1 MARKSHSLLRLY
13 RTFKRWLSW
22 LLIATVCAFL
32 CIVRSPTL
40 ANTPNLQNTQPQEIT
55 NNLLKKAEHLQA
67 SGYYRR
73 ACVTLLESLSLPAQ
87 ECKVLMRDESS
98 SLVTERLA
106 NLSNSPGNTAV
117 LVNLGNV
124 LRVVGALKNS
134 EAVLQKS
141 LVISRSLQSNS
152 ELSTTLVSLGNTQ
165 VALGKREENYNNQK
179 TAQTAYTD
187 ALKYY
192 QEAIATSNTLLVNLQ
207 AKLNLLN
214 LLTETSVTAS
224 IEDLPRQIQLQI
236 DRLPVAKEVTYA
248 RLDLA
253 RSLTCLK
260 LQHLKIET
268 KSEYLPP
275 IARICSHSN
284 NTLPEFDTY
293 SWQDIAQ
300 QLAIGIQQSKTFSD
314 SRIESYAL
322 GQLGEL
328 YEITQ
333 QWSNAQILTEQALRL
348 AQSIQAWDIAY
359 RWQWQLGRL
368 KIKGQQDITN
378 ALKNYTAAFD
388 TLQILRKDLR
398 VLAPDVQFN
407 FRDEIEPVYRELV
420 DLLLQAAET
429 DNQENLIKARNV
441 IESLQLA
448 ELNNFF
454 REYCLTTKPQQIDLI
469 DPNAAVIYPVILPN
483 RLEVIVSLPD
493 KSLLHHAIN
502 VSEEEVNETVVKFQ
516 KILVNPLNSIQTFKT
531 ASQKLYD
538 WLLKPVEDNL
548 EMEYSQE
555 KSQIKTLVFVLD
567 GALRNIPIASLYN
580 GKNYLVERYAIALA
594 PSLQLLDPKTLAP
607 EQMYALIGGLVDAP
621 SFKKDGFD
629 FNTLQNVSYELNEI
643 SKQLP
648 KIRELP
654 QEKFNLNNIQNQVS
668 SSNFSIVH
676 LATHGKFSSNPDET
690 FILAWDEQIK
700 VKELDKLLRQQN
712 QPQSEPIELLV
723 LSACQTAQ
731 GDNRAALG
739 LAGVAV
745 RAGARSTIASLWQV
759 NDASTANLMSLFYQ
773 NYKKPQVT
781 KAEALRQAQ
790 LTLLRDYPDTDYT
803 KPYYW
808 AAFVIIGNWF

>member
-1 MARKSHSLLRLY
+1 MTRKLRSLLKYY
-13 RTFKRWLSW
+13 RAFQKQIAW
-22 LLIATVCAFL
+22 LLLAAVCACL
-32 CIVRSPTL
+32 CVVRSPVF
-40 ANTPNLQNTQPQEIT
+40 ANTPNFPNTS
-55 NNLLKKAEHLQA
+55 NLLKKAEHLQTT
-67 SGYYRR
+67 GHYRR
-73 ACVTLLESLSLPAQ
+73 ACGTLLESLAVSPQ
-87 ECKVLMRDESS
+87 ECRILMQDESS
-98 SLVTERLA
+98 SLVTEKLA
-106 NLSNSPGNTAV
+106 TLPDTQVNAAILA
-117 LVNLGNV
+117 NLGNV
-124 LRVVGALKNS
+124 LRVVGALNKS
-134 EAVLQKS
+134 EEILQKS
-141 LVISRSLQSNS
+141 LLISRNLQSNL
-152 ELSTTLVSLGNTQ
+152 ELSTALVSLGNTQ
-165 VALGKREENYNNQK
+165 VALGKRKENYNDQK
-179 TAQTAYTD
+179 AAETRYD
-187 ALKYY
+187 NALKYY
-192 QEAIATSNTLLVNLQ
+192 QEAIAISTTPLVNLQ

-214 LLTETSVTAS
+214 LLTETSVKSS
-224 IEDLPRQIQLQI
+224 IDDLPKQIQSQI
-236 DRLPVAKEVTYA
+236 DRLPVLREVTYA
-248 RLDLA
+248 RLDFT

-260 LQHLKIET
+260 LQQLKIET

-275 IARICSHSN
+275 IARICQHSKN
-284 NTLPEFDTY
+284 QLSELDTY

-300 QLAIGIQQSKTFSD
+300 QLAISIQQSKTFSD

-333 QWSNAQILTEQALRL
+333 QWSNAQTLTEQALRL

-368 KIKGQQDITN
+368 EIKRQQDITK

-398 VLAPDVQFN
+398 VLTPDIQFN

-420 DLLLQAAET
+420 DLLLQSANVET
-429 DNQENLIKARNV
+429 PEIKQVNLKKARTV

-454 REYCLTTKPQQIDLI
+454 REYCLTAKPQQIDLI

-483 RLEVIVSLPD
+483 RLEVIVSIPE
-493 KSLLHHAIN
+493 KPLLHHATNI
-502 VSEEEVNETVVKFQ
+502 SEEEINETVTKFQ
-516 KILVNPLNSIQTFKT
+516 KLLTNPSTSLQVFKT
-531 ASQKLYD
+531 ASQQLYD
-538 WLLKPVEDNL
+538 WLLKPVESNIEL
-548 EMEYSQE
+548 E

-567 GALRNIPIASLYN
+567 GALRNIPMASLYN

-607 EQMYALIGGLVDAP
+607 EQMYGLIGGLVDAP
-621 SFKKDGFD
+621 SFKKGDLNFG
-629 FNTLQNVSYELNEI
+629 TLENVDYELSEI

-648 KIRELP
+648 KTREIP
-654 QEKFNLNNIQNQVS
+654 PKKFNITNIQNQVS
-668 SSNFSIVH
+668 SSDFSIVH

-690 FILAWDEQIK
+690 FILAWDERIK

-712 QPQSEPIELLV
+712 QSQSEPIELLV

-759 NDASTANLMSLFYQ
+759 NDASTANLMSLFYEY
-773 NYKKPQVT
+773 YKKPQVT

-790 LTLLRDYPDTDYT
+790 LTLLRDYPDTDYNR
-803 KPYYW
+803 PYYW

>member
-1 MARKSHSLLRLY
+1 MARKLRSLLRLY
-13 RTFKRWLSW
+13 RSFKKWLIW
-22 LLIATVCAFL
+22 LLIATVCAGL
-32 CIVRSPTL
+32 CMVRSPVF
-40 ANTPNLQNTQPQEIT
+40 ANTPNFSNPS
-55 NNLLKKAEHLQA
+55 NLLKKAEHLQTT
-67 SGYYRR
+67 GHYRR
-73 ACVTLLESLSLPAQ
+73 ACGTLLESLAVSPQ
-87 ECKVLMRDESS
+87 ECRILIQDENSF
-98 SLVTERLA
+98 LVTEKLA
-106 NLSNSPGNTAV
+106 TLPGTQVNAAI
-117 LVNLGNV
+117 LANLGNV

-134 EAVLQKS
+134 EVVLQKS
-141 LVISRSLQSNS
+141 LVISRNLPSNS

-192 QEAIATSNTLLVNLQ
+192 QEAIATSNTPLVNLQ

-214 LLTETSVTAS
+214 LLTETSVKSS
-224 IEDLPRQIQLQI
+224 IDDLPKQIQLQI
-236 DRLPVAKEVTYA
+236 DRLPVSKEVTYA

-260 LQHLKIET
+260 LPQLKIET
-268 KSEYLPP
+268 NSEYLPP

-284 NTLPEFDTY
+284 NILPEFDTY

-300 QLAIGIQQSKTFSD
+300 QLAISIQQSKNLSD

-333 QWSNAQILTEQALRL
+333 QWSNAQTLTEQALRL

-368 KIKGQQDITN
+368 KFKQQQDISN

-388 TLQILRKDLR
+388 NLQILRKDLIA
-398 VLAPDVQFN
+398 LASDIQFN

-420 DLLLQAAET
+420 DLLLQAAKVE
-429 DNQENLIKARNV
+429 NQENKQEILIKARNV

-454 REYCLTTKPQQIDLI
+454 REYCLTTKPQQVDLI

-493 KSLLHHAIN
+493 KSLIHHTIN
-502 VSEEEVNETVVKFQ
+502 VSEKKVNETVGKFQ

-531 ASQKLYD
+531 ASQQLYD
-538 WLLKPVEDNL
+538 WLIKPVETNL

-555 KSQIKTLVFVLD
+555 KGQIKTLVFVLD
-567 GALRNIPIASLYN
+567 GALRNIPMASLYN

-621 SFKKDGFD
+621 SFKKEGFN
-629 FNTLQNVSYELNEI
+629 FNTLQNVSYELSEI

-668 SSNFSIVH
+668 SSDFSIVH

-745 RAGARSTIASLWQV
+745 RAGARTTIASLWQV
-759 NDASTANLMSLFYQ
+759 NDASTANLMSLFYEY
-773 NYKKPQVT
+773 YKKPQVT